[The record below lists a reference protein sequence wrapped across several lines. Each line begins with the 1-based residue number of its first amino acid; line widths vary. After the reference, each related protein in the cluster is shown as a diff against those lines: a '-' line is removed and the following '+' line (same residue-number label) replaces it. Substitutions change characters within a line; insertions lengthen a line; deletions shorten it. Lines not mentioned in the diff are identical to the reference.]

1 MWRQR
6 QVIRS
11 LLALGEAV
19 NQRIYVY
26 HAAAFY
32 REFLVDFKTQ
42 HFLNHILESE
52 ICDCCTEIAVYL
64 ASSNVLEE
72 LIDLPALAAVNL
84 TAPEKIEAEEETF
97 APEA

>member
-42 HFLNHILESE
+42 HFLNHILESVPQWLFRKFVTAAPRSPSTSPPPTSWRNSS
-52 ICDCCTEIAVYL
+52 ICQPSPLST
-64 ASSNVLEE
+64 
-72 LIDLPALAAVNL
+72 
-84 TAPEKIEAEEETF
+84 
-97 APEA
+97 